1 MNDTSSVDE
10 KKTERRA
17 FLFLTVFLAPIVATT
32 IVVVMGFSIW
42 IKQLLM
48 GPPGM

>member
-1 MNDTSSVDE
+1 MNDTSSVHD
-10 KKTERRA
+10 KKTERNA
-17 FLFLTVFLAPIVATT
+17 FLFLTIFMAPIVATA

-42 IKQLLM
+42 ITQLIM